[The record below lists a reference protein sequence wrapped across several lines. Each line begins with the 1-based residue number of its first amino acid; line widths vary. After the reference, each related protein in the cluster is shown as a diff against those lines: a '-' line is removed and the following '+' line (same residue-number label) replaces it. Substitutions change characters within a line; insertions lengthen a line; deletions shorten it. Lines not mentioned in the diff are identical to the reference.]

1 MTAPI
6 EKKVASDVA
15 KKTATKSVEKA
26 GKGDRASHPAKK
38 NSSGD
43 KGFITFAAAKTKNA
57 AFLTTDNKF
66 APAQKP
72 VKSIVKYRHQ
82 IALQFW
88 IGLLAIL
95 TNRTIDVG
103 KKLSQG
109 DTAGAAEGAASIALA
124 PVAPTGTLI
133 QAAAWTIVCAV
144 LFGITSMGQSAAKF
158 SATLGWL
165 ITGTLIIFQETQRQ
179 NAGVPS
185 RFSLFTKNASNAQG
199 AKIAANNPNK
209 NAAGAPATGGGSLIP
224 RAE

>member
-88 IGLLAIL
+88 IGLLAIF
-95 TNRTIDVG
+95 TNRTINTSKSLKSDIG
-103 KKLSQG
+103 ASQ
-109 DTAGAAEGAASIALA
+109 AGNTIVSETSS
-124 PVAPTGTLI
+124 TLI

-179 NAGVPS
+179 NAGVSS

>member
-57 AFLTTDNKF
+57 AFLTANNPL

-95 TNRTIDVG
+95 TNRAINTS
-103 KKLSQG
+103 KKLG
-109 DTAGAAEGAASIALA
+109 TDTGGGQAGQTVVSETG
-124 PVAPTGTLI
+124 GTLI

-144 LFGITSMGQSAAKF
+144 LFAITSGGQSAAKF
-158 SATLGWL
+158 ASTLGWL
-165 ITGTLIIFQETQRQ
+165 ITGTLIMFQETQRQ

-185 RFSLFTKNASNAQG
+185 RFSLFTKKSDAQG
-199 AKIAANNPNK
+199 QKIANDNPNK
-209 NAAGAPATGGGSLIP
+209 NAPGAPATGGGTLIP